1 MMILAPPY
9 GARKLDA
16 EVDSH
21 SYKDSCFYPL
31 GLEHGRDHPASGH
44 GQANFAVMHNTALF
58 QMMW

>member
-1 MMILAPPY
+1 MMILAPPSY

-21 SYKDSCFYPL
+21 SYKDSLLLSARAGARP
-31 GLEHGRDHPASGH
+31 DHPISGH

-58 QMMW
+58 Q